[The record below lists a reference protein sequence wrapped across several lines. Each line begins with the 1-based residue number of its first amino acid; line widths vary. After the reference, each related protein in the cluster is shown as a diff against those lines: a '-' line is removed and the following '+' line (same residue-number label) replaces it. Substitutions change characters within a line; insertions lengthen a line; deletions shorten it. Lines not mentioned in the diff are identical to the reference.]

1 MAYPNLK
8 STIASKSFFNFDHVN
23 MKWNSK
29 GSNYRFLFV
38 EIFLFLPLGT
48 ALLVLCSTDMSENSY
63 YGDTMLQYV
72 NRNGD
77 SSNIQLSTSLIKH
90 YSFFSIVVRL
100 F

>member
-8 STIASKSFFNFDHVN
+8 STIGSKSFYNFDHVN
-23 MKWNSK
+23 MKWNFK
-29 GSNYRFLFV
+29 GLNDWFLLV
-38 EIFLFLPLGT
+38 EKFFLLLPIGT

-77 SSNIQLSTSLIKH
+77 SSNIQPSALSIEYFPSL
-90 YSFFSIVVRL
+90 
-100 F
+100 

>member
-23 MKWNSK
+23 MKWNFK
-29 GSNYRFLFV
+29 GSNHSFHLV
-38 EIFLFLPLGT
+38 KIFALLLLGT

-77 SSNIQLSTSLIKH
+77 SSNIQLSV
-90 YSFFSIVVRL
+90 YSIQY
-100 F
+100 